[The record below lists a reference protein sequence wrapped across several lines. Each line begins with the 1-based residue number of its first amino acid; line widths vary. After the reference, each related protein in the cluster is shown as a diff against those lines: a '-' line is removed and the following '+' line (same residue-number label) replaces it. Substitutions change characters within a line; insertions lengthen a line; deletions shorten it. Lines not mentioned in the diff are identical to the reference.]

1 LRAGLPDR
9 HLPPSGFLTLST
21 VSPHPGLVALF
32 HATSAPGILA
42 FRAFPTRSAVAPL
55 GALGSLAVR
64 LAPPLA
70 RERPGSPQLDRA
82 STSSKAG
89 PTPLPCNPEGAP
101 TTSAASRRKQATNTM
116 RRAVATSSE
125 AYCTTPTKAA
135 LGSVKAL
142 SKLARAGVN
151 PDSRALLR
159 PSVRS
164 PLRAVRP
171 QKKPML
177 SWPSPLRGFPD
188 WPLGFRPPLPRFSR
202 GQGCLPKKAPF
213 AVRRHLRVSI
223 RTSPGDDSEES
234 SQPP

>member
-42 FRAFPTRSAVAPL
+42 FRAFPTRSAVTPL

-64 LAPPLA
+64 LAPPLTS
-70 RERPGSPQLDRA
+70 ERPGSPQLDRA

-89 PTPLPCNPEGAP
+89 PTPASCNPEGAP

-125 AYCTTPTKAA
+125 ACLHNADE
-135 LGSVKAL
+135 GC
-142 SKLARAGVN
+142 
-151 PDSRALLR
+151 SRL
-159 PSVRS
+159 
-164 PLRAVRP
+164 
-171 QKKPML
+171 
-177 SWPSPLRGFPD
+177 
-188 WPLGFRPPLPRFSR
+188 
-202 GQGCLPKKAPF
+202 GQGPLEAGSGRREPRLQSVAPTERPF
-213 AVRRHLRVSI
+213 
-223 RTSPGDDSEES
+223 S
-234 SQPP
+234 SQGR

>member
-1 LRAGLPDR
+1 MRPR
-9 HLPPSGFLTLST
+9 HQPHRVGSKPP
-21 VSPHPGLVALF
+21 
-32 HATSAPGILA
+32 I
-42 FRAFPTRSAVAPL
+42 RCD
-55 GALGSLAVR
+55 
-64 LAPPLA
+64 
-70 RERPGSPQLDRA
+70 ER
-82 STSSKAG
+82 
-89 PTPLPCNPEGAP
+89 
-101 TTSAASRRKQATNTM
+101 SRRPP
-116 RRAVATSSE
+116 RRV
-125 AYCTTPTKAA
+125 CTTPTKAA

-188 WPLGFRPPLPRFSR
+188 WPLGSRPPLPCFSR
-202 GQGCLPKKAPF
+202 GPGCLPKKAPS

-223 RTSPGDDSEES
+223 RTSPGDDSEEP
-234 SQPP
+234 SQPPWGSPPRPIASRSPSNPCQQADKGCLERSCKPGIEPASGSALAEASTCLAVLLGFAALRPVRPGSQGR